1 MIKKA
6 ALRYLGYGSQKA
18 SQQVEI
24 LLDECIEEI
33 KQTAQPKVA
42 AALFHLDH
50 EPLCIHETGDLI
62 PGKQMEELLAD
73 CEKCLLTGG
82 TLGTAMERKIKMYEK
97 VNMTKAVVMD
107 AAASAYLEVFCDE
120 YEENLGFPDRTS
132 RACPGYGD
140 FPIEFNKKIAKIL
153 DVSKKLGISMTE
165 SGLMIPQKSMLGVV
179 GIGNTG
185 RKKNCRD
192 CVREKDCPF
201 RKRGERCYEIE

>member
-33 KQTAQPKVA
+33 KQTAQPKAA

-120 YEENLGFPDRTS
+120 YEENLGFPDRTY

-140 FPIEFNKKIAKIL
+140 FPIEFNKKIANFLNGCIKKIR
-153 DVSKKLGISMTE
+153 DFNDRIRSYDSSKVNAGSRGNWQYRPEKELQ
-165 SGLMIPQKSMLGVV
+165 GL
-179 GIGNTG
+179 
-185 RKKNCRD
+185 
-192 CVREKDCPF
+192 
-201 RKRGERCYEIE
+201 RKRKRLPF

>member
-33 KQTAQPKVA
+33 KQTAQPKAA

-120 YEENLGFPDRTS
+120 YEENLGFPDRTY
-132 RACPGYGD
+132 RACPG
-140 FPIEFNKKIAKIL
+140 
-153 DVSKKLGISMTE
+153 SKKLGISMTE